1 MMNNT
6 GSTMSDTIIEE
17 PEPDIVTI
25 MLQQVIAL
33 APNFSA
39 ALAKQIE
46 EKLRNDYGGMRVR
59 IPKRA
64 KYLTPEQRTA
74 LYNDGLTSMSTEAI
88 TQKHKISKAT
98 LYRQMKKGAGRF
110 G

>member
-1 MMNNT
+1 MTNPNVVNFPQA
-6 GSTMSDTIIEE
+6 IVEE

-33 APNFSA
+33 APGFSA
-39 ALAKQIE
+39 AIAKQIE
-46 EKLRNDYGGMRVR
+46 ERLRADYGGMRVR
-59 IPKRA
+59 IPKRG
-64 KYLTPEQRTA
+64 KYLTEEQRAA
-74 LYNDGLTSMSTEAI
+74 LFSDGLTTMSTEAI

-98 LYRQMKKGAGRF
+98 LYRQMKKGSGRF